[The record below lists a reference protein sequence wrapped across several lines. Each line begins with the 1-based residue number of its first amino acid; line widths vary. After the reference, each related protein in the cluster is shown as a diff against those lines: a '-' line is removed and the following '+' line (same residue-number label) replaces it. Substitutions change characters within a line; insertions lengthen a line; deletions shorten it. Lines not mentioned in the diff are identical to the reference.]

1 MRKVS
6 MDHKDKSAVRE
17 FEKRQQPRYALHA
30 GIKVET
36 RTRGTVI
43 GDTVDISQTGISA
56 LLMEQISLEE
66 VVRLDFLLSSAPVT
80 VYAAVRQRGAFRYGF
95 QFLGLETTKSMIG
108 FACRQ
113 IAVNEIL
120 ESIETM

>member
-1 MRKVS
+1 MQKVS
-6 MDHKDKSAVRE
+6 TDHKDKSAVRE

-56 LLMEQISLEE
+56 RLMEQIPPGE
-66 VVRLDFLLSSAPVT
+66 VVRLDFMLSSAPVT
-80 VYAAVRQRGAFRYGF
+80 VDAAVCRRGAFRYGF
-95 QFLGLETTKSMIG
+95 QFLGLEPTKSMIG

-120 ESIETM
+120 DSIEAM

>member
-1 MRKVS
+1 MDKVI
-6 MDHKDKSAVRE
+6 MNDKDKSAVRE
-17 FEKRQQPRYALHA
+17 FDKRQHPRYTLHA

-36 RTRGTVI
+36 RTCGAVL

-56 LLMEQISLEE
+56 LIMERIPPGE
-66 VVRLDFLLSSAPVT
+66 VVRLDFTLSSAPVT
-80 VYAAVRQRGAFRYGF
+80 VHAAVRQRGAFRYGF

-120 ESIETM
+120 DSIETM

>member
-1 MRKVS
+1 MHKVS

-56 LLMEQISLEE
+56 LLMEQSSLEE

-95 QFLGLETTKSMIG
+95 QFLG
-108 FACRQ
+108 
-113 IAVNEIL
+113 
-120 ESIETM
+120 

>member
-1 MRKVS
+1 MHNVS
-6 MDHKDKSAVRE
+6 MDHKDKTAFRE
-17 FEKRQQPRYALHA
+17 IEKRQQPRYALHA

-36 RTRGTVI
+36 RTHGTVI

-56 LLMEQISLEE
+56 LLMEQIPLGE
-66 VVRLDFLLSSAPVT
+66 VVRLDFMLSSAPVS
-80 VYAAVRQRGAFRYGF
+80 VDAAVCQRDAFRYGF
-95 QFLGLETTKSMIG
+95 QFLGKETTKSMIG

-120 ESIETM
+120 DSIATM